1 MKKIIEYLQPL
12 YGRMAAGF
20 GIKLVGTVMDLAIPW
35 ILAHMIDEIVPT
47 KDQRRILLWGVG
59 MAVCAV
65 IALLGN
71 VIANRRA
78 SAVARDATR
87 RIRHDLFDKIEHLSA
102 RQLDELGIPSLISR
116 LTSDTYNVNQT
127 IGRIQRLGVRAPIL
141 LTGGVIVTMLLDIR
155 LSMVLIATLPLL
167 ALGVWLISKKGIS
180 LYAGVQQNVDKM
192 VRTVRDDV
200 TGIRV
205 IRALSQGEYECEH
218 FGKDS
223 EELSYSQIHADSVM
237 AATNPMMQLLL
248 NLGLTAVVVFGAY
261 WVNMGVTKPGSIIAF
276 LTYFTIILNAMMSV
290 NKMFVMLS
298 QATASADRIER
309 VLNLPPEEI
318 QNGLPKIQT
327 DAVIVFDDVCFSY
340 KETEEETSQ
349 MQQTDQLGSKR
360 AGKQEKSEMQCAEKK
375 KQSGMLQ
382 ISGKELYE
390 MQQVTK
396 KVETGR
402 GQAAEKEEPG
412 MQQETEKKQRETQ
425 KRAEKLQP
433 ADCYDLSHISFQL
446 KKGQTLG
453 VIGATGSGKTTL
465 IQLLQRFYPVNAGAI
480 YVNGENVAGMEEQ
493 KLHSLFGVAFQSDA
507 FFAGI
512 IYDNIDLGRGLPRE
526 EIEKAARCAQAEEFI
541 LEKEAGYQSE
551 VHAKAANLSGGQ
563 KQRLLI
569 ARALAGNPSILILDD
584 SSSALDYRTD
594 AAMRNAVR
602 KEYPD
607 TTMILVAQRVS
618 SVRNADLILV
628 LEEGH
633 AAGLGTHE
641 ELMEKCFLYQE
652 ISRIQTG
659 EK

>member
-1 MKKIIEYLQPL
+1 MKKIMEYLRPL

-35 ILAHMIDEIVPT
+35 ILAHMIDEVVPT
-47 KDQRRILLWGVG
+47 KDQRMILLWGVG

-87 RIRHDLFDKIEHLSA
+87 RIRHDLFDKVEHLSA

-167 ALGVWLISKKGIS
+167 ALGVWLISKRGIS
-180 LYAGVQQNVDKM
+180 LYGGVQQNVDKM

-261 WVNMGVTKPGSIIAF
+261 WVNAGVTKPGSIIAF

-309 VLNLPPEEI
+309 VLDLPPEEI
-318 QNGLPKIQT
+318 QSGLPKIQT

-340 KETEEETSQ
+340 KEAEEETSQ
-349 MQQTDQLGSKR
+349 MQQ
-360 AGKQEKSEMQCAEKK
+360 
-375 KQSGMLQ
+375 
-382 ISGKELYE
+382 ISGRELHE
-390 MQQVTK
+390 MQQVT
-396 KVETGR
+396 
-402 GQAAEKEEPG
+402 EKEETG
-412 MQQETEKKQRETQ
+412 MVQAVEKKQHETQ
-425 KRAEKLQP
+425 QP
-433 ADCYDLSHISFQL
+433 ADCYDLSHISFQV

-465 IQLLQRFYPVNAGAI
+465 IQLLQRFYPVNTGAI

-507 FFAGI
+507 FFAGT

-526 EIEKAARCAQAEEFI
+526 AIEKAARCAQAEEFI

-569 ARALAGNPSILILDD
+569 ARALAGNPAILILDD

-602 KEYPD
+602 REYPD

-641 ELMEKCFLYQE
+641 ELMKKCFLYQE

>member
-1 MKKIIEYLQPL
+1 MKKIMEYLGPL

-71 VIANRRA
+71 VIADRRA

-318 QNGLPKIQT
+318 QSGLPQIET

-340 KETEEETSQ
+340 KETEEET
-349 MQQTDQLGSKR
+349 
-360 AGKQEKSEMQCAEKK
+360 
-375 KQSGMLQ
+375 
-382 ISGKELYE
+382 
-390 MQQVTK
+390 
-396 KVETGR
+396 
-402 GQAAEKEEPG
+402 
-412 MQQETEKKQRETQ
+412 
-425 KRAEKLQP
+425 QP
-433 ADCYDLSHISFQL
+433 SDCYDLSHISFQV

-507 FFAGI
+507 FFAGT

-526 EIEKAARCAQAEEFI
+526 KIEKAARCAQAEEFI

>member
-1 MKKIIEYLQPL
+1 MKKIMEYLGPL

-248 NLGLTAVVVFGAY
+248 NLGLTGVVVFGAY

-318 QNGLPKIQT
+318 QSGLPKIQT

-340 KETEEETSQ
+340 KETEEET
-349 MQQTDQLGSKR
+349 
-360 AGKQEKSEMQCAEKK
+360 
-375 KQSGMLQ
+375 
-382 ISGKELYE
+382 
-390 MQQVTK
+390 
-396 KVETGR
+396 
-402 GQAAEKEEPG
+402 
-412 MQQETEKKQRETQ
+412 
-425 KRAEKLQP
+425 QP
-433 ADCYDLSHISFQL
+433 SDCYDLSHISFQV

-480 YVNGENVAGMEEQ
+480 YVNGENVAEMEEQ

-507 FFAGI
+507 FFAGT

-526 EIEKAARCAQAEEFI
+526 KIEKAARCAQAEEFI

>member
-1 MKKIIEYLQPL
+1 MKKIMEYLQPL

-205 IRALSQGEYECEH
+205 IRALSQGEYECGH

-309 VLNLPPEEI
+309 VLDLPSEEI
-318 QNGLPKIQT
+318 QSGLPQIET

-340 KETEEETSQ
+340 KETEEET
-349 MQQTDQLGSKR
+349 
-360 AGKQEKSEMQCAEKK
+360 
-375 KQSGMLQ
+375 
-382 ISGKELYE
+382 
-390 MQQVTK
+390 
-396 KVETGR
+396 
-402 GQAAEKEEPG
+402 
-412 MQQETEKKQRETQ
+412 
-425 KRAEKLQP
+425 QP
-433 ADCYDLSHISFQL
+433 SDCYDLSHISFRL

-507 FFAGI
+507 FFAGT

-569 ARALAGNPSILILDD
+569 ARALAGNPAILILDD

-633 AAGLGTHE
+633 TAGLGTHE

>member
-1 MKKIIEYLQPL
+1 MKKIMEYLGPL

-223 EELSYSQIHADSVM
+223 EELSHSQIHADSVM

-248 NLGLTAVVVFGAY
+248 NLGLTGVVVFGAY

-340 KETEEETSQ
+340 KETEEET
-349 MQQTDQLGSKR
+349 
-360 AGKQEKSEMQCAEKK
+360 
-375 KQSGMLQ
+375 
-382 ISGKELYE
+382 
-390 MQQVTK
+390 
-396 KVETGR
+396 
-402 GQAAEKEEPG
+402 
-412 MQQETEKKQRETQ
+412 
-425 KRAEKLQP
+425 QP
-433 ADCYDLSHISFQL
+433 SDCYDLSHISFQL

-465 IQLLQRFYPVNAGAI
+465 IQLLQHFYPVNAGAI

-507 FFAGI
+507 FFAGT

-569 ARALAGNPSILILDD
+569 ARALAGNPTILILDD

>member
-167 ALGVWLISKKGIS
+167 AFGVWLISKKGIS

-248 NLGLTAVVVFGAY
+248 NLGLTAVVVCGAY

-340 KETEEETSQ
+340 KETEEET
-349 MQQTDQLGSKR
+349 
-360 AGKQEKSEMQCAEKK
+360 
-375 KQSGMLQ
+375 
-382 ISGKELYE
+382 
-390 MQQVTK
+390 
-396 KVETGR
+396 
-402 GQAAEKEEPG
+402 
-412 MQQETEKKQRETQ
+412 
-425 KRAEKLQP
+425 QP

-507 FFAGI
+507 FFAGT

>member
-1 MKKIIEYLQPL
+1 MKKIMEYLRPL

-205 IRALSQGEYECEH
+205 IRALSQGEYECGH

-261 WVNMGVTKPGSIIAF
+261 WVNAGVTKPGSIIAF

-318 QNGLPKIQT
+318 QSGLPQIET

-340 KETEEETSQ
+340 KETEEET
-349 MQQTDQLGSKR
+349 
-360 AGKQEKSEMQCAEKK
+360 
-375 KQSGMLQ
+375 
-382 ISGKELYE
+382 
-390 MQQVTK
+390 
-396 KVETGR
+396 
-402 GQAAEKEEPG
+402 
-412 MQQETEKKQRETQ
+412 
-425 KRAEKLQP
+425 QP
-433 ADCYDLSHISFQL
+433 SDCYDLSHISFQV

-507 FFAGI
+507 FFAGT

-569 ARALAGNPSILILDD
+569 ARALAGNPTILILDD

-633 AAGLGTHE
+633 TAGLGTHE